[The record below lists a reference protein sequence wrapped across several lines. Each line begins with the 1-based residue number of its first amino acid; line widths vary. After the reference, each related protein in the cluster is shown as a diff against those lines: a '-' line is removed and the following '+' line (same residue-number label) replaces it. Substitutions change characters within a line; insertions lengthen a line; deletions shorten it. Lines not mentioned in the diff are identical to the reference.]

1 MEKMPL
7 KMVLARQTH
16 SLEREIDVLREC
28 CVLRYKWCF
37 ACNMKG
43 QQEFQEPFDPCD
55 NLLYIFLNILKR
67 PTSFLALGIVQ
78 AEQSR
83 IPA

>member
-43 QQEFQEPFDPCD
+43 QQEFQEPFDP
-55 NLLYIFLNILKR
+55 
-67 PTSFLALGIVQ
+67 V
-78 AEQSR
+78 
-83 IPA
+83 